1 MFPVLQYRKQEICNK
16 VLFMPHDM
24 PSRFWQADQTNN
36 TAKRIVLNLHN
47 RQEIRAGECAKGVRM
62 SRKNNKELSFLK
74 ILLLFVIHLVVWGIY
89 ALLLVPVLKNGLGG
103 LGYELVGE
111 TIKLITWTMPAVFL
125 VRHYSS
131 DMFLTLREMLSSRV
145 KPMPYVLLSIGTLAY
160 CLVSS
165 IVVHGNV
172 TLIRPDPLS
181 HLIGT
186 VLLVG
191 ITEEVL
197 FRGFFLNALLKK
209 TRIVYAHGI
218 SSLMFVAIHLPWWI
232 YSGSVS
238 DLSSALFAC
247 ASIFILGFIFGWVFM
262 KSRNIFIPIFLH
274 MLWNLL
280 QTLFVVGV

>member
-1 MFPVLQYRKQEICNK
+1 MSGKQDRK
-16 VLFMPHDM
+16 
-24 PSRFWQADQTNN
+24 
-36 TAKRIVLNLHN
+36 
-47 RQEIRAGECAKGVRM
+47 
-62 SRKNNKELSFLK
+62 LSFLK
-74 ILLLFVIHLVVWGIY
+74 ILLFFVIHLVIWGIY
-89 ALLLVPVLKNGLGG
+89 ALLLVPVLKNGLGD
-103 LGYELVGE
+103 LCHELVGE
-111 TIKLITWTMPAVFL
+111 AIKLAIWTVPAVFL
-125 VRHYSS
+125 VRHYRS

-145 KPMPYVLLSIGTLAY
+145 KPIPYVLLSIGTLAY
-160 CLVSS
+160 CLVCS
-165 IVVHGNV
+165 IVIHGNI

-209 TRIVYAHGI
+209 TRIVHAHVI

-232 YSGSVS
+232 YSGVFS

-262 KSRNIFIPIFLH
+262 KSRNIFVPIILH

-280 QTLFVVGV
+280 QTLFVFGV